1 MKIPTLPE
9 KIRKRK
15 FLIPLIISVLCLVLS
30 FFELTSHNRRMMRLV
45 NVEKVIH
52 RKQNTIEA
60 VALREL
66 EKEAVADL
74 SGKDVD
80 QDMVIYKYYKDSLIS
95 WINTFPI
102 INDSYSPGAM
112 FPIFPF
118 FSREHK
124 RTSTVIGR

>member
-52 RKQNTIEA
+52 RGAAA
-60 VALREL
+60 VDAHLACLDGDKCFLLPAL
-66 EKEAVADL
+66 AVVNLNHGLA
-74 SGKDVD
+74 
-80 QDMVIYKYYKDSLIS
+80 
-95 WINTFPI
+95 P
-102 INDSYSPGAM
+102 SPVWVK
-112 FPIFPF
+112 I
-118 FSREHK
+118 R
-124 RTSTVIGR
+124 